1 MIARFRAQNSIC
13 RNSPMVYHSVI
24 TFCRGADAA
33 VALNAR
39 CRMARMLV
47 SALLPTFQRR
57 KTLLAS
63 VAFLLVF
70 GSTMLVSQPVTAQT
84 ENSGHRITITYG
96 GEIIVRFPNYNFY
109 VAGPGHPLTPFRETP
124 NQTRGGAIIW
134 RDQNGSMWDGGS
146 LFISSNYPYKLLQKD
161 RFALRPIGQSAPNP
175 FTMARVN
182 PVQQPPSLY
191 PAVGTNHQQAINQ
204 PPPTAGDSFFDLKS
218 KTAKG
223 ICKNF
228 EPTSSLPLNVE
239 QELRT
244 VGSQE
249 HLTYRPTAT
258 IVVKPYDPA
267 TILPPQHDALGTLQR

>member
-109 VAGPGHPLTPFRETP
+109 SVLIHFFQVLVHFH
-124 NQTRGGAIIW
+124 NH
-134 RDQNGSMWDGGS
+134 
-146 LFISSNYPYKLLQKD
+146 LHY
-161 RFALRPIGQSAPNP
+161 
-175 FTMARVN
+175 
-182 PVQQPPSLY
+182 QQPISIFVQTDHCL
-191 PAVGTNHQQAINQ
+191 
-204 PPPTAGDSFFDLKS
+204 D
-218 KTAKG
+218 
-223 ICKNF
+223 
-228 EPTSSLPLNVE
+228 
-239 QELRT
+239 
-244 VGSQE
+244 
-249 HLTYRPTAT
+249 
-258 IVVKPYDPA
+258 
-267 TILPPQHDALGTLQR
+267 